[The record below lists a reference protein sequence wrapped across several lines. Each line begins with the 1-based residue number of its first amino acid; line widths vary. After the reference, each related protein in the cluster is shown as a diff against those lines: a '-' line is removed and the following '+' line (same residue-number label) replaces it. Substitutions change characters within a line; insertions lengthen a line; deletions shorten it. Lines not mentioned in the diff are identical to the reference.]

1 MSRALLRI
9 RNLQDQVKEVL
20 NKLSEGSIDDEIWG
34 KIVIMERCKRVAKAY
49 LRKTTV
55 IIDGSEDEF
64 DGKTLGF
71 NHFENATRDDHT
83 KEIRAKIADVSFD

>member
-1 MSRALLRI
+1 M
-9 RNLQDQVKEVL
+9 LQ
-20 NKLSEGSIDDEIWG
+20 KLSEGAIDDEIWG

-71 NHFENATRDDHT
+71 NFFENPERDEQT
-83 KEIRAKIADVSFD
+83 KEIRAKIGDVNCFKYD

>member
-1 MSRALLRI
+1 MR
-9 RNLQDQVKEVL
+9 EVL
-20 NKLSEGSIDDEIWG
+20 EKLSDGSIDDEIWG

-71 NHFENATRDDHT
+71 NFFQNPERDEQIR
-83 KEIRAKIADVSFD
+83 EIRTKIGDVGGFLYLLLISEF